1 MLNILVTRSKKE
13 NIIFAKNFKNTDSKI
28 SFFNSFSF
36 KLLNLNFNEF
46 QQFKNVII
54 TSKIAAN
61 IITNSICYPIN
72 CYVVGKNSA
81 KILQYNKNI
90 TISGRYKNIATFK
103 EDFLNLGNK
112 ENIIYYSGNF
122 ISFDFLGIKRKIIYE
137 IIYNQVIDINFQ
149 KKLSEADVFVF
160 YSCNTAKNF
169 LHLLKKG
176 GFLHLLSNKKIVAL
190 SNNIASLFTKI
201 SCEILY
207 SSDSCNDQMVSIIKW
222 IITNQS
228 NNHFLPKPPFVSF
241 L

>member
-1 MLNILVTRSKKE
+1 MPNILITRSEKE
-13 NIIFAKNFKNTDSKI
+13 NIVFAKNFKNTDSKI
-28 SFFNSFSF
+28 LFFNSF
-36 KLLNLNFNEF
+36 NLKIFDINFDEF

-61 IITNSICYPIN
+61 IIANSISYPIN
-72 CYVVGKNSA
+72 CYVIGKNSA
-81 KILQYNKNI
+81 KILRLNKNI
-90 TISGRYKNIATFK
+90 TISGVYKNIAAFTGY
-103 EDFLNLGNK
+103 FLNLDNK

-122 ISFDFLGIKRKIIYE
+122 ISFDFAGIKRKIIYE
-137 IIYNQVIDINFQ
+137 VIYNHVIDIDFQ
-149 KKLSEADVFVF
+149 KKSSEADVFVF
-160 YSCNTAKNF
+160 YSCNAAKNF
-169 LHLLKKG
+169 LHLLRKG

-228 NNHFLPKPPFVSF
+228 NNHSLPKPPFVSF